1 MIPVVEPA
9 IATAVFPETH
19 VPPDVMLPNVM
30 VRPWHTLDSP
40 EIVPGNGLTVTFMV
54 TVQPMPVVYDIVVLL
69 TKLPVTMP
77 LAEPTDA
84 IEELLLLHVP
94 PLTVLPKVV
103 VLPRQTADEPDI
115 ADGNAL
121 TVTTLIAAQ
130 PVGRI

>member
-1 MIPVVEPA
+1 
-9 IATAVFPETH
+9 
-19 VPPDVMLPNVM
+19 
-30 VRPWHTLDSP
+30 
-40 EIVPGNGLTVTFMV
+40 
-54 TVQPMPVVYDIVVLL
+54 VYDIVVLL